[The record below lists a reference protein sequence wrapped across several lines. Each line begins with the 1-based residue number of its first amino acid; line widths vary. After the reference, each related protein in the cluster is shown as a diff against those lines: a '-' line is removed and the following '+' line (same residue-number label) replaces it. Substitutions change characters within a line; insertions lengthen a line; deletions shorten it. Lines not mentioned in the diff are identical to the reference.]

1 MTNTY
6 ETLLVEQDGGVLEVT
21 LNRPE
26 KYNALT
32 GQVAAEMITVCK
44 QAETDAS
51 VRAILL
57 TGAGKGFCA
66 GQDLSDA
73 SARPEDFSIS
83 QNLEETYNKMARTM
97 RNLPKPIVVAVN
109 GACAGAGFGF
119 ALAGD
124 IRFASDRAVFLT
136 AFIGIGLGPDT
147 GVSYWL
153 PRLIGPAKAAEMLF
167 TNQRVS
173 GTEAAELG
181 IANQVFPHDD
191 LMTETRA
198 FCQTLAAS
206 PTVGIGITKKALLAS
221 YDNTFSEQLSLEGQ
235 LQDIAGASEDYEEGV
250 AAFREKRQPNFQG
263 R

>member
-32 GQVAAEMITVCK
+32 GQVAADMMAVCER
-44 QAETDAS
+44 AAADGS
-51 VRAILL
+51 IRAILL

-73 SARPEDFSIS
+73 KERPADFSIS
-83 QNLEETYNKMARTM
+83 QNLEETYNAMALAM

-124 IRFASDRAVFLT
+124 IRYASDRALFLT

-153 PRLIGPAKAAEMLF
+153 PRLIGPARAAEMLF
-167 TNQRVS
+167 TNKRVS
-173 GTEAAELG
+173 GAEAAELG
-181 IANQVFPHDD
+181 IVNKVVPHDE
-191 LMTETRA
+191 LLNEARA
-198 FCQTLAAS
+198 LCQQLAAS
-206 PTVGIGITKKALLAS
+206 PTVGIGIAKKALLAA
-221 YDNTFSEQLSLEGQ
+221 YDNTFAEQLTLEGQ
-235 LQDIAGASEDYEEGV
+235 LQDIAGDSEDYKEGV

-263 R
+263 K